1 MKQEKKEPGMPEKRA
16 FERAEMAFVRL
27 SRADVIATSNGT
39 GIDGSEDWFE
49 PFNPDGTENVR

>member
-1 MKQEKKEPGMPEKRA
+1 MKQEKKEAGMPEKRA

-49 PFNPDGTENVR
+49 PENVR